1 MQGPYDPDEP
11 AEEQETMRSGAFDA
25 AEKPVVGGKLSASK
39 IAVIGEGLAAK
50 LKPAPSPLEDMGDSN
65 KGPDGD
71 KTTRFVVNTIIET
84 QLNAGGCHTAL
95 FWQ

>member
-50 LKPAPSPLEDMGDSN
+50 LKSASPPLEPMTDSN
-65 KGPDGD
+65 KGPDEH
-71 KTTRFVVNTIIET
+71 KTTRFDVKTKIV
-84 QLNAGGCHTAL
+84 
-95 FWQ
+95 